1 LSFID
6 LIIIIPLVLGAI
18 GGFRK
23 GFILEIITLLALIL
37 AVIGAFHFL
46 HWGMLVLTEN
56 FQLSGR
62 FLPFL
67 AFVLIFVGIIAIV
80 NMIGQALKKIIQM
93 VFLGGIDKI
102 AGAVLGALKFVFL
115 FSILIWVFQV
125 FGIEIPQHLQD
136 DSFLYTYVVA
146 LAPVTVELFSFII
159 PATSNLMD
167 NISDLMNFST
177 PSQ

>member
-1 LSFID
+1 MSFID
-6 LIIIIPLVLGAI
+6 LIIIIPLALGAI

-37 AVIGAFHFL
+37 AVIGGFHFL
-46 HWGMLVLTEN
+46 HWGMSVLTEN

-146 LAPVTVELFSFII
+146 LAPATVELFSFII

-167 NISDLMNFST
+167 NISDLMNFSK
-177 PSQ
+177 P

>member
-1 LSFID
+1 LAF
-6 LIIIIPLVLGAI
+6 GAM

-37 AVIGAFHFL
+37 AVIGGFHFL
-46 HWGMLVLTEN
+46 HWGMSVLSDN

-67 AFVLIFVGIIAIV
+67 AFILIFVAIIAIV
-80 NMIGQALKKIIQM
+80 NAIGQALKKIIHM
-93 VFLGGIDKI
+93 AFLGGIDRI

-125 FGIEIPQHLQD
+125 FGVEIPQHLQD
-136 DSFLYTYVVA
+136 DSFFYTYVVA
-146 LAPVTVELFSFII
+146 LAPATVEIFSFII
-159 PATSNLMD
+159 PASSDLMD
-167 NISDLMNFST
+167 KISELMNFSNT
-177 PSQ
+177 

>member
-1 LSFID
+1 MSFID
-6 LIIIIPLVLGAI
+6 LIILIPLAFGAM

-23 GFILEIITLLALIL
+23 GFILEVITLLALIL
-37 AVIGAFHFL
+37 AVIGGFHFL
-46 HWGMLVLTEN
+46 HWGMSVLSDN

-67 AFVLIFVGIIAIV
+67 AFILIFVAIIAIV
-80 NMIGQALKKIIQM
+80 NAIGQALKKIIHM
-93 VFLGGIDKI
+93 AFLGGIDRI

-136 DSFLYTYVVA
+136 DSFFYTYVVA
-146 LAPVTVELFSFII
+146 LAPATVELFSFII
-159 PATSNLMD
+159 PASTNLMD
-167 NISDLMNFST
+167 KISELMNFST
-177 PSQ
+177 T

>member
-1 LSFID
+1 MSFID
-6 LIIIIPLVLGAI
+6 LIILIPLAFGAM

-37 AVIGAFHFL
+37 AVIGGFHFL
-46 HWGMLVLTEN
+46 HWGMSVLSDN

-67 AFVLIFVGIIAIV
+67 AFVLIFVAIIAIV
-80 NMIGQALKKIIQM
+80 NAIGQALKKIIHM
-93 VFLGGIDKI
+93 AFLGGIDRI

-125 FGIEIPQHLQD
+125 FGVEIPQHLQD
-136 DSFLYTYVVA
+136 DSFFYTYVVA
-146 LAPVTVELFSFII
+146 LAPATVELFSFII
-159 PATSNLMD
+159 PATSDLMD
-167 NISDLMNFST
+167 KISELMNFSNT
-177 PSQ
+177 

>member
-1 LSFID
+1 MSFID

-46 HWGMLVLTEN
+46 HWGMSMLTEN

-93 VFLGGIDKI
+93 AFLGGIDKI

-177 PSQ
+177 P

>member
-1 LSFID
+1 MSFID
-6 LIIIIPLVLGAI
+6 LIIVVPLALGAI

-23 GFILEIITLLALIL
+23 GFILEVITLLALIL

-46 HWGMLVLTEN
+46 HWGMSVLTEN

-80 NMIGQALKKIIQM
+80 NMIGQAFKKIIQM
-93 VFLGGIDKI
+93 AFLGGIDKI
-102 AGAVLGALKFVFL
+102 AGAVLGALKLVFL

-136 DSFLYTYVVA
+136 DSLLYTYVVA

-177 PSQ
+177 P

>member
-1 LSFID
+1 MSFID
-6 LIIIIPLVLGAI
+6 LIIIIPFVLGAI

-46 HWGMLVLTEN
+46 HWGMSMLTEN

-93 VFLGGIDKI
+93 AFLGGIDKI

-177 PSQ
+177 P

>member
-1 LSFID
+1 MSFID
-6 LIIIIPLVLGAI
+6 LLILIPLALGAI

-37 AVIGAFHFL
+37 AVIGGFHFL
-46 HWGMLVLTEN
+46 HWGMSVLSEN

-67 AFVLIFVGIIAIV
+67 AFLLIFVGIIAIV
-80 NMIGQALKKIIQM
+80 NAIGQALKKIIHM
-93 VFLGGIDKI
+93 AFLGGFDRI

-125 FGIEIPQHLQD
+125 FGIEMPQHLQD
-136 DSFLYTYVVA
+136 DSFFYTYVVA
-146 LAPVTVELFSFII
+146 VAPATVELFGFII
-159 PATSNLMD
+159 PASTDLMD
-167 NISDLMNFST
+167 KISELMNLST
-177 PSQ
+177 P

>member
-1 LSFID
+1 L
-6 LIIIIPLVLGAI
+6 IPLALGAI

-37 AVIGAFHFL
+37 AVIGGFHFL
-46 HWGMLVLTEN
+46 HWGMSVLSDN

-67 AFVLIFVGIIAIV
+67 AFILIFVAIIAIV
-80 NMIGQALKKIIQM
+80 NAIGQALKKIIHM
-93 VFLGGIDKI
+93 AFLGGIDRI

-125 FGIEIPQHLQD
+125 FGVEIPQHLQD
-136 DSFLYTYVVA
+136 DSFFYTYVVA
-146 LAPVTVELFSFII
+146 LAPATVELFSFII
-159 PATSNLMD
+159 PATSDLMD
-167 NISDLMNFST
+167 KISELMNFST
-177 PSQ
+177 T

>member
-1 LSFID
+1 MSFID
-6 LIIIIPLVLGAI
+6 LIILIPLAFGAM

-37 AVIGAFHFL
+37 AVIGGFHFL
-46 HWGMLVLTEN
+46 HWGMSVLSDN

-67 AFVLIFVGIIAIV
+67 AFILIFVAIIAIV
-80 NMIGQALKKIIQM
+80 NAIGQALKKIIHM
-93 VFLGGIDKI
+93 AFLGGIDRI

-125 FGIEIPQHLQD
+125 FGVEIPQHLQD
-136 DSFLYTYVVA
+136 DSFFYTYLVA
-146 LAPVTVELFSFII
+146 LAPATVELFSFII
-159 PATSNLMD
+159 PATSDLMD
-167 NISDLMNFST
+167 KISELMNFSNT
-177 PSQ
+177 